1 MELKQAAQD
10 LKDLRNLRDL
20 AQRKPGVTRYV
31 IWGSVAVC
39 TVLAAAL
46 SIALAVSASRGSKP
60 PANIVAKPSPTA
72 ISAPAP
78 GTTASVPALPPLPS
92 KSQIELE
99 ISKLQDALRALA
111 AERDRL
117 VNRVDQLER
126 SVGDITA
133 SISKEKEKPAPVQR
147 PANEAAIPQSPSGPV
162 GRQSPAMPPA
172 RPENVPGQMAMQ
184 QPAQQPMQRGQQQRA
199 TDDDDTPPPQAR
211 GVPPNPGMFT
221 QNSLNARQVQPPP
234 VPPAP
239 MASNRLQFPNQQQAN
254 AQNPYSPQSSDST
267 ATRTEFAIDLGGEAS
282 IDGLRALWA
291 NIRGNHGVALEGLRP
306 LVSVRDGMKQG
317 TVELRLVAG
326 PLANAGAAARACA
339 MLHQK
344 GVPCQTTIFDGQRL
358 ALR

>member
-10 LKDLRNLRDL
+10 LKDLRNLRDM
-20 AQRKPGVTRYV
+20 AQKKPGITRYV
-31 IWGSVAVC
+31 VWGSVAVC
-39 TVLAAAL
+39 TVFAAAL
-46 SIALAVSASRGSKP
+46 SIALAVSASRTTKAP
-60 PANIVAKPSPTA
+60 VIAAKPATP
-72 ISAPAP
+72 APAQQ
-78 GTTASVPALPPLPS
+78 TTASIPAPPPAPT
-92 KSQIELE
+92 KSQTDLE

-133 SISKEKEKPAPVQR
+133 SIAKEKEKPASPTPR
-147 PANEAAIPQSPSGPV
+147 ASNEAAIQPSASGPQA
-162 GRQSPAMPPA
+162 RQSPAMPPM
-172 RPENVPGQMAMQ
+172 RPDSAPNQMAMQ
-184 QPAQQPMQRGQQQRA
+184 QPSLQMQRGQQRA
-199 TDDDDTPPPQAR
+199 MDDDDAPPAPQAR
-211 GVPPNPGMFT
+211 GGPNSPGTFNQTTM
-221 QNSLNARQVQPPP
+221 NARQVQPPP

-239 MASNRLQFPNQQQAN
+239 IGANRLQYPNQQAMAPNQA
-254 AQNPYSPQSSDST
+254 SPQPSDST
-267 ATRTEFAIDLGGEAS
+267 ASRTEFAIDLGGEAS

-291 NIRGNHGVALEGLRP
+291 NIRGNHGAALEGLRP
-306 LVSVRDGMKQG
+306 LVSVRDGVKQG

-339 MLHQK
+339 MLHAK